1 MSRTDWT
8 QLTNLQTRSLRTAD
22 MTGEAAD
29 ATMGGVN
36 PIRRLRAVSSPPTGR
51 DASAALADAAHGD
64 EAAFGEFYE
73 LCAPMVYGIVRRVVR
88 DPSMSEEVTQEVF
101 VELWR
106 LAPRYDESK
115 GSAKSWAATM
125 AHRRAVDRVRSEEA
139 RRTRDDREANE
150 RRVVVDGPGDGVAAA
165 VDREVVAETLASLS
179 PSQREAITLA
189 YYEGHSYR
197 EVAALLDVPEGTVKT
212 RIRDGLIKLR
222 DHIGGGP

>member
-1 MSRTDWT
+1 
-8 QLTNLQTRSLRTAD
+8 
-22 MTGEAAD
+22 
-29 ATMGGVN
+29 
-36 PIRRLRAVSSPPTGR
+36 
-51 DASAALADAAHGD
+51 
-64 EAAFGEFYE
+64 
-73 LCAPMVYGIVRRVVR
+73 MVYGIVRRVVR

-106 LAPRYDESK
+106 LAPRYDASK

-222 DHIGGGP
+222 DHIGGGL

>member
-1 MSRTDWT
+1 
-8 QLTNLQTRSLRTAD
+8 

-36 PIRRLRAVSSPPTGR
+36 PIRRLRAVSSPPTVR
-51 DASAALADAAHGD
+51 DASTSLADAARGD

-106 LAPRYDESK
+106 LAPRYDASK

-222 DHIGGGP
+222 DHIGGGL